1 MYLFDMR
8 IMLNND
14 EELVTDEGPLRV
26 GAGENIHEGLVVSF
40 IKSASV
46 WYNFGDELS
55 CLLLLTGECRS
66 S

>member
-14 EELVTDEGPLRV
+14 EELVTDEGAFSL
-26 GAGENIHEGLVVSF
+26 GWGENIHGGLVVSF

-46 WYNFGDELS
+46 WYNFTDELS
-55 CLLLLTGECRS
+55 CLLLTGECRS